1 MCILYN
7 YLFENVLLD
16 RVVSSWNASA
26 EFMWF
31 SPSNILLLSYPT
43 DKVSHLLGQLDR
55 NFFSKHISLS
65 INAWQ
70 KSVIALH
77 QESEFS
83 RWFSNYCEGKKLLST
98 TPFLKIIE
106 FHNFLF
112 RIPLISRYSGK
123 HSRSIFPLT
132 SSRNIFLFTSAVGL
146 SKWSKR
152 KSILICSQQPEKLI
166 EKKIRSWR
174 IYKQVKPVKCWS
186 HKNPW

>member
-1 MCILYN
+1 MFILYN

-43 DKVSHLLGQLDR
+43 DKISSLLGQLDR

-83 RWFSNYCEGKKLLST
+83 RWFSNYCEGRKLLST

-112 RIPLISRYSGK
+112 RVPLISRYSGK
-123 HSRSIFPLT
+123 HGRSIFPLT
-132 SSRNIFLFTSAVGL
+132 SSINIFFVYECCRTFKMIKKKIDSHLFLTT
-146 SKWSKR
+146 WETDR
-152 KSILICSQQPEKLI
+152 
-166 EKKIRSWR
+166 KKIRSWR
-174 IYKQVKPVKCWS
+174 IYKRVKPVKCWS
-186 HKNPW
+186 HKSPW